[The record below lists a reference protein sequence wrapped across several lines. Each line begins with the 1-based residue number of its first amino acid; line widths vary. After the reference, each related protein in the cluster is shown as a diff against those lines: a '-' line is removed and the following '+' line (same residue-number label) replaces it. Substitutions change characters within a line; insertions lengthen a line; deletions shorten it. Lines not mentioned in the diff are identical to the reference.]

1 MIRQMPNGNELRGWG
16 EEGRGIRGLGE
27 FGSEGRGTGGS
38 CSNRIQFCFAI
49 RKEHDFKLPEKRI

>member
-1 MIRQMPNGNELRGWG
+1 MDRGWG

-38 CSNRIQFCFAI
+38 CSNRIQVCFGI